1 MGVLRDAAL
10 TLWVLHYL
18 CGFSVRSELSSEMGS
33 GCWGT
38 GCCWQSPH
46 MFGVGDNTQTHSSLS
61 FVSGMRV
68 RAMGLYY
75 VGQSTENPF
84 SVLCIFRIPGRIMHL
99 IYGL

>member
-1 MGVLRDAAL
+1 MDAGELVAVGRAL
-10 TLWVLHYL
+10 TCL
-18 CGFSVRSELSSEMGS
+18 EL
-33 GCWGT
+33 GT
-38 GCCWQSPH
+38 IPRL
-46 MFGVGDNTQTHSSLS
+46 TLLLS